1 MRQMV
6 KQTDQKTGLRS
17 GISPYT
23 TVQASSL
30 WLKADG

>member
-1 MRQMV
+1 MV
-6 KQTDQKTGLRS
+6 KQTDQKMGLLKTTS
-17 GISPYT
+17 LYT